1 MLKSI
6 SSWAFAASRSP
17 REVFDLAKAR
27 GFEGVEVAIGAAGDG
42 LSHQVTLDS
51 TPEECA
57 QVLADA
63 KAAGVELASMASGF
77 GWASPITADD
87 ENVRREAIDTA
98 KKALRVASYLE
109 LDAMLLVPGGV
120 GADFIPGFGVTN
132 YESAYNNALKAL
144 REIAQVAEEVG
155 VSVGVENVWNK
166 FLLSPLEFR
175 GFLDAVNSPRVG
187 CYFDVGNVVLLGYPE
202 HWIRILGKRIVRVH
216 FKDFQKS
223 IGTIDGF
230 CPLGKGDV
238 DWPEVINALKDAR
251 YDGPVTAEFFGV
263 EDQLAAI
270 SQAMDEILGR

>member
-6 SSWAFAASRSP
+6 SAWAFEASRATS
-17 REVFDLAKAR
+17 EVFELAR
-27 GFEGVEVAIGAAGDG
+27 QHGFEGVEVAIGAQGDG

-51 TPEECA
+51 TREECA
-57 QVLADA
+57 QVFAQA
-63 KAAGVELASMASGF
+63 KSAGVELASLASGF
-77 GWASPITADD
+77 GWSLPITSSD
-87 ENVRREAIDTA
+87 NSIRQEAIETT

-120 GADFIPGFGVTN
+120 GADFIADFEVTD
-132 YESAYNNALKAL
+132 YETAYDNALQAL
-144 REIAQVAEEVG
+144 REIAPVAEEVG

-202 HWIRILGKRIVRVH
+202 QWARILGERIVRVH

-223 IGTIDGF
+223 VGTIDGF
-230 CPLGKGDV
+230 CPLREGDV
-238 DWPEVINALKDAR
+238 DWKATMQALQEAG

-263 EDQLAAI
+263 EKQLPAI
-270 SQAMDEILGR
+270 SRAMDEILGR

>member
-6 SSWAFAASRSP
+6 SAWAFAASRP
-17 REVFDLAKAR
+17 TNEVFELAKQH
-27 GFEGVEVAIGAAGDG
+27 GFEGVEVALGAQGDG

-51 TPEECA
+51 TRAECA
-57 QVLADA
+57 QVLAAA
-63 KAAGVELASMASGF
+63 KSAGVELASMASGF
-77 GWASPITADD
+77 GWSLPITAS
-87 ENVRREAIDTA
+87 EESVRKAAIETA

-120 GADFIPGFGVTN
+120 GADFISGFPVTD
-132 YESAYNNALKAL
+132 YEAAYNNALQAL
-144 REIAQVAEEVG
+144 REIALVAEEVG

-202 HWIRILGKRIVRVH
+202 QWVRILGERIVRVH

-223 IGTIDGF
+223 VGTIDGF
-230 CPLGKGDV
+230 CPLGEGDV
-238 DWPEVINALKDAR
+238 DWKATMQALQEAG

-263 EDQLAAI
+263 EDQLPAI
-270 SQAMDEILGR
+270 SHAMDEILGR